1 MKKLFLGLVL
11 MGFISSPMGYSE
23 TITLVNRSG
32 NESTIV
38 IAPQDQF
45 LDVMNYIQ
53 EYFSDEESEH
63 LPVGESMGAL
73 QLEFSVSDSD
83 VVVRSK
89 NKPKNKPW
97 RSYKAGYSRNDKEDI
112 AFIVNTLARE
122 SLISIG
128 SSTSSLNKAGD
139 RINHL
144 HPFNFLLCIF
154 SDEELKCGAHA
165 IRDRSGMVSDRFFA
179 GITTT
184 LQEEHQHQNLS
195 PYIADF
201 AKKLNL
207 DVNLITPVLNS
218 CQWKGFV
225 ELLIDTIPRKNN
237 PSRYNM

>member
-1 MKKLFLGLVL
+1 MKKLLVGLML

-32 NESTIV
+32 DESTIE

-53 EYFSDEESEH
+53 EYFSGEESEA
-63 LPVGESMGAL
+63 LQVGESMGAL
-73 QLEFSVSDSD
+73 QLDFSVSDSD

-89 NKPKNKPW
+89 KKPW
-97 RSYKAGYSRNDKEDI
+97 RSYKAGYSKKDKEDI

-128 SSTSSLNKAGD
+128 SSTTSLNKAGD
-139 RINHL
+139 RINNL

-154 SDEELKCGAHA
+154 CDEELKCGAHA
-165 IRDRSGMVSDRFFA
+165 IRDRSGLVSDRFFG

-184 LQEEHQHQNLS
+184 LQEEHQHHNLS
-195 PYIADF
+195 PFLADF

-207 DVNLITPVLNS
+207 DVNLISPVLNN
-218 CQWKGFV
+218 CQWKSFV
-225 ELLIDTIPRKNN
+225 ELLIDTIPRKND